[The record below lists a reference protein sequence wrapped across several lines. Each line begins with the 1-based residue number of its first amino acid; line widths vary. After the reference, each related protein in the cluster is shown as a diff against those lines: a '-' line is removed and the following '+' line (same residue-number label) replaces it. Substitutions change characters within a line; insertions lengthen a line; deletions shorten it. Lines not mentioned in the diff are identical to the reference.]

1 MASNAR
7 SLREQEELDDP
18 NIQRAINES
27 MRSTLPAQENGVTGA
42 GTHFGRAT
50 REYYEPSSWAMT
62 TFSSSR
68 EIIDHPPPTKRRR
81 LDDEPPFLRGSKETD
96 YLAPLLTIYHSIPLA
111 REALM
116 LRNFKVHT
124 YGHDASWW
132 SGTTDEN
139 TKALSTNN
147 DLQIDRDECNL
158 LAEVQCLMAFLDN
171 TNRAYGSVDAL
182 ADLQAVRGSRGS
194 ANFVRFLTAWE
205 SAALRQAPNGQLAQV
220 FGSIATKDFGPD
232 VGETEAKP
240 LLCVEAP
247 VNRVP
252 GETLVDLLDRTVW
265 DDDTGNID
273 DVWIDQVAEVFT
285 IRVYDPNDGKNGSLE
300 LTLDPIWYPDRY
312 LLECKDTTQEMR
324 KQMQLLLREIA
335 HCTNI
340 QRRCEI
346 LKLPDNRVL
355 MIREVLDAAA
365 KASVEAVGKKSP
377 PNRLID
383 GQHSHSH
390 EALDQV
396 NVDGVELELH
406 RVLDRIDQ
414 KLQLLDERKNDLRAR
429 MRQIA
434 LQLTKPTADSP
445 DVPQHKYTLQ
455 GLSTKPNITYLRRL
469 NTDLLLDEDADR
481 SDGPEWQW
489 WRLAWIQDEIQS
501 QQRAQQS
508 AAPVMGPIT
517 QAQAEASKKNL
528 GFTAGLSFDSLLKSN
543 GPELDLPKPYV
554 IQKVTEEEVLHAV
567 KKEHSSVVLVYASE
581 DAVSFEGSELSI
593 GLRHFVDRDNR
604 SFAEEL
610 QFEEGPVQDM
620 SVDRDNEVE
629 FEDVP
634 LIDPN
639 GSSSSARGL
648 TPMSTSSPGRDE
660 DGQASPKRLRGE
672 NLVSLSE
679 PLPSY
684 EESTGMPEMQEK
696 KGNKI
701 GFHAEQMLQKYGEHL
716 KQSDEKDEKTS
727 FMHVENGQTN

>member
-1 MASNAR
+1 
-7 SLREQEELDDP
+7 
-18 NIQRAINES
+18 
-27 MRSTLPAQENGVTGA
+27 
-42 GTHFGRAT
+42 
-50 REYYEPSSWAMT
+50 MT
-62 TFSSSR
+62 TISSSR
-68 EIIDHPPPTKRRR
+68 EIIEHPPPTKRRR
-81 LDDEPPFLRGSKETD
+81 LNDEPAFLRGSKETD

-111 REALM
+111 REAL
-116 LRNFKVHT
+116 LLQNFKVHT
-124 YGHDASWW
+124 YGHDPSWW

-182 ADLQAVRGSRGS
+182 VDLQAVRSSRGS
-194 ANFVRFLTAWE
+194 ANFIRFLSAWE
-205 SAALRQAPNGQLAQV
+205 SAALAQAPNGQLAQV

-252 GETLVDLLDRTVW
+252 GETLVDLLDHTVW
-265 DDDTGNID
+265 DDDQGIID

-300 LTLDPIWYPDRY
+300 LNLDPIWYPDRY
-312 LLECKDTTQEMR
+312 LLECKQTTQEMR
-324 KQMQLLLREIA
+324 RQMQLLLREIA

-365 KASVEAVGKKSP
+365 KVSAEAVGKKSP

-383 GQHSHSH
+383 GQHSH

-396 NVDGVELELH
+396 NVDGVELELQ
-406 RVLDRIDQ
+406 RLLGRIDQ
-414 KLQLLDERKNDLRAR
+414 KLQSLDERRNDLRAR
-429 MRQIA
+429 TRQIA
-434 LQLTKPTADSP
+434 LQLTKPTAESP
-445 DVPQHKYTLQ
+445 DLPRHKYTLQ

-469 NTDLLLDEDADR
+469 DTDLLLDEDDDS
-481 SDGPEWQW
+481 SDASEWQW
-489 WRLAWIQDEIQS
+489 WRLAWIQGEIPSRKPNPQYI
-501 QQRAQQS
+501 
-508 AAPVMGPIT
+508 APVMGPIT
-517 QAQAEASKKNL
+517 QAQAEESNKK
-528 GFTAGLSFDSLLKSN
+528 GFAAGLTFDNLPKSK
-543 GPELDLPKPYV
+543 GSSQDATKPYV
-554 IQKVTEEEVLHAV
+554 IQKVTEEQVLEAV
-567 KKEHSSVVLVYASE
+567 KKEHSTVVLVYASE
-581 DAVSFEGSELSI
+581 DALSYEGNELSI
-593 GLRHFVDRDNR
+593 ALRHFVDRDNR
-604 SFAEEL
+604 AFAEDL
-610 QFEEGPVQDM
+610 QGGEGPVQAM

-684 EESTGMPEMQEK
+684 EESTGKPEMQEK

-701 GFHAEQMLQKYGEHL
+701 GFHAEQMLQKYGEEVE
-716 KQSDEKDEKTS
+716 QADEKGQKPS
-727 FMHVENGQTN
+727 FMHVENHPAN